1 MMSEDELRSLTA
13 DALIEKIKSI
23 TSYKHYLFYYGPHET
38 DEAMAVID
46 KYHKVPEELEEYPAP
61 QIFEEI
67 AIDEN
72 KVFFTNFDMVQ
83 SEIMLVSKGP
93 EFQKGLLA
101 PANLYNQY
109 FGSGL
114 SSIVFQEIR
123 ESKALAYSAYS
134 VFTSPARIDESHYV
148 RAYIGAQVDKLP
160 EATDAMLELMSDMPR
175 SDIQFENARDAALKQ
190 IEANRITRESI
201 FWNYLS
207 AKRRG
212 LDYDIREENYQVLQ
226 EMTFEDLKAFF
237 DQNIKGSSYTYL
249 VIGNENMMKLD
260 ELEKLGAVE
269 VLSLEELFGYSD
281 EDKPEL
287 SMAK

>member
-1 MMSEDELRSLTA
+1 MRTRFSSQ
-13 DALIEKIKSI
+13 
-23 TSYKHYLFYYGPHET
+23 TST
-38 DEAMAVID
+38 
-46 KYHKVPEELEEYPAP
+46 
-61 QIFEEI
+61 
-67 AIDEN
+67 
-72 KVFFTNFDMVQ
+72 
-83 SEIMLVSKGP
+83 
-93 EFQKGLLA
+93 
-101 PANLYNQY
+101 YNQY

-134 VFTSPARIDESHYV
+134 VFTTPDRLDKSHYV

-201 FWNYLS
+201 FWSYLT

-212 LDYDIREENYQVLQ
+212 LDYDIRKENYEVLQ
-226 EMTFEDLKAFF
+226 NMTFEDLKAFF

-249 VIGNENMMKLD
+249 VIGNEELMKLD
-260 ELEKLGAVE
+260 QLEKLGPVE
-269 VLSLEELFGYSD
+269 VLSLEELFGYGPD
-281 EDKPEL
+281 EKPSL
-287 SMAK
+287 SMAQ